1 MSQVVTLDL
10 PNSFFQPLERTS
22 RVTRQP
28 IETLL
33 LNALQNSLP
42 SLDGLPPE
50 FIENLTELENLEN
63 KELRKVLHETVPPKT
78 QAEISKILKKKGKLT
93 ASEILRLTNLQKKA
107 ALIML
112 RKARAAVLLRF
123 RGHRLSTLTE
133 LENLS
138 LPE

>member
-1 MSQVVTLDL
+1 
-10 PNSFFQPLERTS
+10 
-22 RVTRQP
+22 
-28 IETLL
+28 
-33 LNALQNSLP
+33 LQNSLP

-78 QAEISKILKKKGKLT
+78 QAEISKLLNKKGKLT